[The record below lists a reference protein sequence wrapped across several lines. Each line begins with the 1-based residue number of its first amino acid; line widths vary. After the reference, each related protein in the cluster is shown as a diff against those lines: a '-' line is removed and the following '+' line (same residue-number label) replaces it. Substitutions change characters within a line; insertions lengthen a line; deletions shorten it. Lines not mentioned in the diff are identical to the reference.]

1 MLVVLGIVA
10 VVVVIIGMIVAGRLA
25 RTQSD
30 EEAPPPSRPGDF
42 VAPVSSGGYRFRA
55 PDETQEDFKARVEKE
70 NADVDSHPKGG

>member
-10 VVVVIIGMIVAGRLA
+10 VVVVVIGMIVAARMA

-30 EEAPPPSRPGDF
+30 EEAAPASRPGDF

-70 NADVDSHPKGG
+70 NADDGHPKGG